1 MRWGDSGTDHKSMT
15 IGFLSSAPTE
25 ADLPT
30 VVLPSVIPNQRV
42 SPDPDDVPSV
52 AKAVP
57 DEVLGELRHIS
68 ECYRACRAK
77 ADALRTRQPSGADK
91 DRDVRHDLMRTLQ
104 HLHELRE
111 RRSALLDAHDLPSTA
126 GSMR

>member
-1 MRWGDSGTDHKSMT
+1 MCPADPQADHKSMT
-15 IGFLSSAPTE
+15 TGFLSSAPPKP
-25 ADLPT
+25 DLPT
-30 VVLPSVIPNQRV
+30 VVLPAVIPSQRAPSDPEQV
-42 SPDPDDVPSV
+42 S
-52 AKAVP
+52 
-57 DEVLGELRHIS
+57 DEILGELRHIS

-77 ADALRTRQPSGADK
+77 ADALRTRQPSGPDH